1 MVYAKGSA
9 IRLRPMIRRIEQ
21 TVRFPVARMAP
32 TARNWALTQVRLEN
46 SGAKAAKEATI
57 SGGRST
63 AVVSRGDGSST
74 TVDPGQ
80 RPPGSASQL
89 GQSRARETGR
99 DEHRVVRSLGVAH
112 LDLRLGDRHR
122 RRGIDEVP
130 EHVPGLGLLIAPTD
144 PAGQEAIEAA
154 GHES

>member
-1 MVYAKGSA
+1 
-9 IRLRPMIRRIEQ
+9 MIRRIEQ

-74 TVDPGQ
+74 TVDLGQ

-89 GQSRARETGR
+89 GQSRGS
-99 DEHRVVRSLGVAH
+99 DICPHFKGPSSYH
-112 LDLRLGDRHR
+112 RLGRWWL
-122 RRGIDEVP
+122 ICAFW
-130 EHVPGLGLLIAPTD
+130 LLATII
-144 PAGQEAIEAA
+144 QFLWV
-154 GHES
+154 

>member
-1 MVYAKGSA
+1 
-9 IRLRPMIRRIEQ
+9 MIRRIEQ

-46 SGAKAAKEATI
+46 SGAKAAKKATI

-74 TVDPGQ
+74 TVDLGQ

-89 GQSRARETGR
+89 GQSRVGR
-99 DEHRVVRSLGVAH
+99 KLALSQVWNTWGKAWYAQSLGRM
-112 LDLRLGDRHR
+112 DD
-122 RRGIDEVP
+122 DTE
-130 EHVPGLGLLIAPTD
+130 
-144 PAGQEAIEAA
+144 
-154 GHES
+154 

>member
-1 MVYAKGSA
+1 
-9 IRLRPMIRRIEQ
+9 MIRRIEQ

-46 SGAKAAKEATI
+46 SGAKAATEAII

-89 GQSRARETGR
+89 GQSRAIETPLKIR
-99 DEHRVVRSLGVAH
+99 LLPRSAALPPFKN
-112 LDLRLGDRHR
+112 DRH
-122 RRGIDEVP
+122 
-130 EHVPGLGLLIAPTD
+130 
-144 PAGQEAIEAA
+144 
-154 GHES
+154 GHHDLNQIIRPI

>member
-1 MVYAKGSA
+1 
-9 IRLRPMIRRIEQ
+9 MIRRIEQ

-89 GQSRARETGR
+89 GQSRVTGR
-99 DEHRVVRSLGVAH
+99 VLHLMVHRTPSIYASCCYRFAKLQSSHRFLTY
-112 LDLRLGDRHR
+112 DR
-122 RRGIDEVP
+122 GAFP
-130 EHVPGLGLLIAPTD
+130 PQA
-144 PAGQEAIEAA
+144 
-154 GHES
+154 

>member
-1 MVYAKGSA
+1 
-9 IRLRPMIRRIEQ
+9 MIRRIEQ

-32 TARNWALTQVRLEN
+32 TARNWALTQVSLEN

-89 GQSRARETGR
+89 GQSRVTGNEKY
-99 DEHRVVRSLGVAH
+99 DWVE
-112 LDLRLGDRHR
+112 R
-122 RRGIDEVP
+122 RM
-130 EHVPGLGLLIAPTD
+130 AMKW
-144 PAGQEAIEAA
+144 AQ
-154 GHES
+154 

>member
-1 MVYAKGSA
+1 
-9 IRLRPMIRRIEQ
+9 MIRRIEQ

-74 TVDPGQ
+74 TVDPDQ

-89 GQSRARETGR
+89 GQSRVQALRKMREGGAHPDR
-99 DEHRVVRSLGVAH
+99 DTLFRY
-112 LDLRLGDRHR
+112 
-122 RRGIDEVP
+122 I
-130 EHVPGLGLLIAPTD
+130 
-144 PAGQEAIEAA
+144 
-154 GHES
+154 

>member
-1 MVYAKGSA
+1 
-9 IRLRPMIRRIEQ
+9 MIRRREQ

-46 SGAKAAKEATI
+46 SGAKAATEAII

-89 GQSRARETGR
+89 GQSRVAI
-99 DEHRVVRSLGVAH
+99 VRQAC
-112 LDLRLGDRHR
+112 
-122 RRGIDEVP
+122 
-130 EHVPGLGLLIAPTD
+130 GLGLAEPKFASYEGK
-144 PAGQEAIEAA
+144 PAVFYFAEYADSPAHPKG
-154 GHES
+154 